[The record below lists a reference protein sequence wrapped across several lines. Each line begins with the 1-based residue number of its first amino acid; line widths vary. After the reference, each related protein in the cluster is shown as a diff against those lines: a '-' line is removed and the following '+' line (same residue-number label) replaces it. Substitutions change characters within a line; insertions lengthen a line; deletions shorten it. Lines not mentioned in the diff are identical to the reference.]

1 MRFIGITG
9 GAGAGKSEILS
20 YLAKKPGVK
29 VMLADEIAHE
39 QMEPGT
45 DCYRQICE
53 VFAGE
58 DLFLPGGGF
67 DRKKMA
73 SVIFSDE
80 RRRERVNAIV
90 HPAVRKSVLAALER
104 ERAGGRTRLLVL
116 EAALLIEERY
126 DEVCD
131 ELWYIYAT
139 EEVRT
144 ERLLNSR
151 GYSRE
156 KVRRIFESQL
166 AEEEYRR
173 KCRVVIDNN
182 GTVEEALRQ
191 LDEVLENMNF
201 E

>member
-20 YLAKKPGVK
+20 YLAEKPGTK
-29 VMLADEIAHE
+29 VMLADEIAHG

-45 DCYRQICE
+45 ECYRKISR

-58 DLFLPGGGF
+58 DIFLPEGGL

-73 SVIFSDE
+73 SVIFSDA
-80 RRRERVNAIV
+80 RRRETVNEIV
-90 HPAVRKSVLAALER
+90 HPAVRESVLKAQK
-104 ERAGGRTRLLVL
+104 RAQESGQTRLLIL
-116 EAALLIEERY
+116 EAALLIEEHY
-126 DEVCD
+126 DEICD

-139 EEVRT
+139 EEVRA
-144 ERLLNSR
+144 ERLMNNR
-151 GYSRE
+151 GYSGE